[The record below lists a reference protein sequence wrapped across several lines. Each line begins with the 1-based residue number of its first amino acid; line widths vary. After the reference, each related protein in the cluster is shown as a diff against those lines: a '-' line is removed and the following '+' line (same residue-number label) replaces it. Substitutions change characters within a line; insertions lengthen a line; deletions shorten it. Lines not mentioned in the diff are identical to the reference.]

1 MRFFITIGGATG
13 FALALA
19 SSLHAGHAPAYALRD
34 GAVGCIVGALLFRIV
49 HRAFLTSLLT
59 YLDARAEALKQTN
72 PAPPDT
78 TARKP

>member
-19 SSLHAGHAPAYALRD
+19 SSLHASHAPAYALRD

-72 PAPPDT
+72 PAPPD
-78 TARKP
+78 AAPRKP

>member
-59 YLDARAEALKQTN
+59 YLDARAEALKQTH
-72 PAPPDT
+72 PTPPD
-78 TARKP
+78 AAPRKP

>member
-59 YLDARAEALKQTN
+59 YLDARAEALKQTH